1 MTERPFLG
9 RDQKPG
15 AAALELTLGPAFV
28 FYRDF
33 TGLCG
38 GFKQEWAHSKG
49 SGWMLK
55 VSDGKKALCFVIP
68 LDDSFRVSMAIREA
82 EHSALLESAD
92 MADSRDL
99 LASARKF
106 AEGYSVVFAVATDPA
121 YEHCR
126 RFVCRIIELR
136 GQQLLGRGRPG

>member
-9 RDQKPG
+9 KDQKPD
-15 AAALELTLGPAFV
+15 AAALEVTLGPAFV
-28 FYRDF
+28 FYRDL
-33 TGLCG
+33 TGLCDA
-38 GFKQEWAHSKG
+38 FKREWAHTKG

-68 LDDSFRVSMAIREA
+68 LEDSFRVSMAIRES

-92 MADSRDL
+92 MADYRDL

-106 AEGYSVVFAVATDPA
+106 AEGYSVVFDVATDPA
-121 YEHCR
+121 YEHCS
-126 RFVCRIIELR
+126 RFVCRIIEVR
-136 GQQLLGRGRPG
+136 G